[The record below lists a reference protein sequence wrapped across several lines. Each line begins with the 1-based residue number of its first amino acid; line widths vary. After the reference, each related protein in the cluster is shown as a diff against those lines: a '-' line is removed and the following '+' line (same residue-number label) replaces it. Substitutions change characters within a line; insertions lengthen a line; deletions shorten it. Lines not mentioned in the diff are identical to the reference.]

1 MSTDRDER
9 TTVDLYVSA
18 GNTAVWN
25 RQANVIERLEQ
36 AEAEGRIDHFSVQV
50 WAKKLSVSGPMAASK
65 FHRSAVKS
73 IREFE
78 SWAEAHDRDVEI
90 HCERESTTCEFT
102 DAEFH
107 TLRPPAVC
115 VAVYHGDQ
123 LSGVCP
129 CTVDD
134 EVRSVEDVLTA
145 IESGDP
151 THPMSGMGETRTAG
165 PVD

>member
-18 GNTAVWN
+18 GDTAVWN
-25 RQANVIERLEQ
+25 RQANVIERLER
-36 AEAEGRIDHFSVQV
+36 AEAGRRIDHFSVQV
-50 WAKKLSVSGPMAASK
+50 WGKKLSVSGPMAESK

-73 IREFE
+73 IGEFE
-78 SWAEAHDRDVEI
+78 SWADAHDRNVEI

-129 CTVDD
+129 CTVDG
-134 EVRSVEDVLTA
+134 EVRSVEDLLTA

-151 THPMSGMGETRTAG
+151 THPIFGIEATKTAE